1 MKKRFAV
8 SFFAFFM
15 ILSIVFLGGCHGSEK
30 RAAFEIPSAFDTSR
44 QYTVTFWAK
53 NDTNKVQTA
62 IYEKAISDFEA
73 LYPNIT
79 VNLRLYTDY
88 GRIYNDVITN
98 IATNTTPNV
107 CITYPDHIA
116 TYLTG
121 DGVVV
126 PLDDLL
132 TDKNYGLG
140 GSELRFD
147 APTKSEVVPAF
158 LKECTIGGVC
168 YALPYM
174 RSTEACYINKTF
186 VEALGYTLPE
196 VLTWDFVWEVS
207 EAAMAKDA
215 DGNFLINGQKV
226 MIPFIYK
233 STDNMMIQMLKQRD
247 AGYSESS
254 GKIEIFNDTT
264 KELLLT
270 IAEHAGTRAFST
282 FKISSYPANFL
293 NAGQCIFAVD
303 STAGATWMGTNAP
316 LLDISA
322 DKVVDFETVVM
333 TIPQF
338 DPENQKM
345 ISQGPSVCVF
355 NKADTQEVLA
365 SWLFAQYLLTNDVQ
379 IAYAETEGYVPVT
392 LKAQE
397 TPEYQDYLSRI
408 GEDNNTHYD
417 IKILASELL
426 LEHTDDTFVTPVFNG
441 SASLRDAAG
450 QMIENVT
457 VSVDRAALKKKLQAD
472 GIIPMEGRY

>member
-1 MKKRFAV
+1 MKKRFAA

-15 ILSIVFLGGCHGSEK
+15 ILSVAFLGGCHGSEK

-186 VEALGYTLPE
+186 VGFRLGGL
-196 VLTWDFVWEVS
+196 
-207 EAAMAKDA
+207 
-215 DGNFLINGQKV
+215 
-226 MIPFIYK
+226 
-233 STDNMMIQMLKQRD
+233 
-247 AGYSESS
+247 
-254 GKIEIFNDTT
+254 
-264 KELLLT
+264 
-270 IAEHAGTRAFST
+270 
-282 FKISSYPANFL
+282 
-293 NAGQCIFAVD
+293 
-303 STAGATWMGTNAP
+303 
-316 LLDISA
+316 
-322 DKVVDFETVVM
+322 
-333 TIPQF
+333 
-338 DPENQKM
+338 
-345 ISQGPSVCVF
+345 
-355 NKADTQEVLA
+355 
-365 SWLFAQYLLTNDVQ
+365 
-379 IAYAETEGYVPVT
+379 
-392 LKAQE
+392 
-397 TPEYQDYLSRI
+397 
-408 GEDNNTHYD
+408 
-417 IKILASELL
+417 
-426 LEHTDDTFVTPVFNG
+426 
-441 SASLRDAAG
+441 
-450 QMIENVT
+450 
-457 VSVDRAALKKKLQAD
+457 
-472 GIIPMEGRY
+472 